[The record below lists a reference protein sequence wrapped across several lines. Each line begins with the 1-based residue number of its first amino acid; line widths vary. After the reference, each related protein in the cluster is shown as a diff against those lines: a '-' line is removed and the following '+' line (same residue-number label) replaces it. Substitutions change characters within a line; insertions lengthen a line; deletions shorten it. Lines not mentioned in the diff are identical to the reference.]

1 ITEGRIMQN
10 GFNAQVD
17 KYREVSR
24 HGKDW
29 SAELGR
35 HEQEV
40 TQIRSLRVGYSR
52 MFGDYVEITHADK
65 HLIPEGRYERKQPR
79 SNDERYVTQ
88 ELKEREKLM
97 LEANEES
104 VDLEHELFLQIRDT
118 LKNNI
123 EQVQS
128 LARALSQIDIFQS
141 FAEASELNNYKRPV
155 FNDEHVKIQGSR
167 HPVIEKV
174 MNDGMF
180 VPNDFY
186 LDENQQ
192 VLLITG

>member
-1 ITEGRIMQN
+1 
-10 GFNAQVD
+10 
-17 KYREVSR
+17 
-24 HGKDW
+24 
-29 SAELGR
+29 
-35 HEQEV
+35 
-40 TQIRSLRVGYSR
+40 
-52 MFGDYVEITHADK
+52 
-65 HLIPEGRYERKQPR
+65 RKKP
-79 SNDERYVTQ
+79 ERYVKHK
-88 ELKEREKLM
+88 LKKHKKLI
-97 LEANEES
+97 LETNEES
-104 VDLEHELFLQIRDT
+104 VEIEHELILQIRDT

-141 FAEASELNNYKRPV
+141 FADASELNNYKRPV

-192 VLLITG
+192 VLLITGP